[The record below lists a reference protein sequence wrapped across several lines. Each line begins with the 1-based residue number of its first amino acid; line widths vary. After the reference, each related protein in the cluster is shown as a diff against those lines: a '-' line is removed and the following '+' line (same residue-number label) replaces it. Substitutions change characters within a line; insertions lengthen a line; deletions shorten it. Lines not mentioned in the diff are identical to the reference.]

1 MHPFH
6 ISLKHQGSVKVEGDR
21 YQLEWL
27 RAWISLISKPESN
40 PILLGETRIYE
51 QSEAYHLNL
60 IITKRK
66 SLLLKQIIGLEQ
78 LVLDVQ
84 QSNWKRD

>member
-1 MHPFH
+1 MVAS
-6 ISLKHQGSVKVEGDR
+6 ISYFFKASRFCEVEGDR

-51 QSEAYHLNL
+51 QSEAYHLNFQL
-60 IITKRK
+60 SPRGKVF
-66 SLLLKQIIGLEQ
+66 LLKQIIA
-78 LVLDVQ
+78 
-84 QSNWKRD
+84 